1 MFTLQVGGG
10 IAPPMIPPRVQRGRS
25 SLPSSVNKTTG
36 SSGDSTPPLPP
47 RSRHSVQTTSA
58 DKSQLH
64 THTNISTTQVCVLL
78 ITVCSVTASNN

>member
-1 MFTLQVGGG
+1 
-10 IAPPMIPPRVQRGRS
+10 MIPPRVQRGRS

-47 RSRHSVQTTSA
+47 RSRHSVQTTS

-64 THTNISTTQVCVLL
+64 THTNISSTQVCVLL